1 MPWGVSTSQELK
13 KMIRAFPPPPIAIYG
28 TALFRRLGTL
38 TVRRRELQKDVKR
51 SAAAEAAEALM
62 HYLGMPRAAA
72 WSRGARFHGACKGAH
87 FILHTTKDFF
97 HQNCRAWL
105 RNSESLLWNDRL
117 APWNC
122 GRLNIEQIMHVQHRL
137 FAPSK
142 WRIYGPSLLSLI
154 APFHLS
160 PLSPTVARSQ
170 QQERIPYLI
179 SFPTLFLFL
188 LHRNNYP

>member
-13 KMIRAFPPPPIAIYG
+13 KMIRAFPPPPIAIYS

-51 SAAAEAAEALM
+51 SAAAEAAAALM

-72 WSRGARFHGACKGAH
+72 WSRGARFHGACKGVH

-97 HQNCRAWL
+97 HQSCRAWL
-105 RNSESLLWNDRL
+105 WNSESLLWNDRL
-117 APWNC
+117 ATWNR

-137 FAPSK
+137 FAPFK
-142 WRIYGPSLLSLI
+142 VTDLW
-154 APFHLS
+154 
-160 PLSPTVARSQ
+160 PLSSL
-170 QQERIPYLI
+170 PYCPI
-179 SFPTLFLFL
+179 SSFSSLSNCCT
-188 LHRNNYP
+188 